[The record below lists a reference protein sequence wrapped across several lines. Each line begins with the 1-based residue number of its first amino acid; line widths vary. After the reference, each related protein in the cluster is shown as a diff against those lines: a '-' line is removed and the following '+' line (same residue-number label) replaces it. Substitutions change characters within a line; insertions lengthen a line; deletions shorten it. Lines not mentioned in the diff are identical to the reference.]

1 MPSSRWKVALVGH
14 TRTQGGLCA
23 MVAQH
28 QKGHV
33 LHFFRHVRRR
43 IPGKGVVEMLG
54 PEPLDLVAVG
64 HRRVEFQ
71 FVIRGIDEIR
81 DIVDPVAG
89 GGALLGGGLIQFLL
103 VDHHGPAF
111 SLHRTRGRDDLRLD
125 PAGRQ

>member
-28 QKGHV
+28 QEVHV
-33 LHFFRHVRRR
+33 LHLFRQVRLLL
-43 IPGKGVVEMLG
+43 PGESVVEMLG

-64 HRRVEFQ
+64 HRRVKFQ
-71 FVIRGIDEIR
+71 LVIRGIEEIR

-89 GGALLGGGLIQFLL
+89 GGALLGGGIIQFLL

-111 SLHRTRGRDDLRLD
+111 SFHRAREPG
-125 PAGRQ
+125 